1 MSTKI
6 GINGF
11 GRTGRQLL
19 RAIQQN
25 YRGKLEVVGIN
36 NRRVAAEDYAH
47 LFKYDTTYGAYQG
60 EVESTSDSIIVD
72 GSTIRMLSAS
82 DIADLPWGDLG
93 AEIVVDSS
101 GVYTDAQQAAG
112 HLEGGAKKVIITA
125 PAKNED
131 VTVVLG
137 VNEKDYNPDRHNV
150 ISGSSCTT
158 GCIATMA
165 KVLHDNFKIEHAFMT
180 TVHSYTGDQKLLD
193 GWHRDRRRARSA
205 AQNIVPTSTGAAK
218 SVGIVIPDLLGK
230 LDGMAIR
237 VPTDTVSMTDLVAN
251 LATAVSVDDVNQA
264 YKTAA
269 ETDLKGIMEYTE
281 EELVSSDFRGN
292 PHSCIIDAKLT
303 KLMGK
308 KMVKVQGW
316 YDNEWGY
323 SSRTADLCAYVA
335 DQGI

>member
-47 LFKYDTTYGAYQG
+47 LFKHDTTYGAYQG

-82 DIADLPWGDLG
+82 DITDLPWGDLG
-93 AEIVVDSS
+93 AEIIVDSS

-137 VNEKDYNPDRHNV
+137 VNEKDYHPDRHNM
-150 ISGSSCTT
+150 ISASSCTT

-193 GWHRDRRRARSA
+193 GWDRDRRRARSA

>member
-19 RAIQQN
+19 RAIQQD

-47 LFKYDTTYGAYQG
+47 LFKHDTTYGAYQG

-193 GWHRDRRRARSA
+193 GWHRDRRRHPRGALAGSWRS
-205 AQNIVPTSTGAAK
+205 STGARR
-218 SVGIVIPDLLGK
+218 P
-230 LDGMAIR
+230 
-237 VPTDTVSMTDLVAN
+237 PT
-251 LATAVSVDDVNQA
+251 
-264 YKTAA
+264 
-269 ETDLKGIMEYTE
+269 
-281 EELVSSDFRGN
+281 
-292 PHSCIIDAKLT
+292 
-303 KLMGK
+303 
-308 KMVKVQGW
+308 
-316 YDNEWGY
+316 
-323 SSRTADLCAYVA
+323 SSRNWWPVVWMKAPATTIPCMPRSPTCRAIARTPTA
-335 DQGI
+335 

>member
-19 RAIQQN
+19 RAIQDT
-25 YRGKLEVVGIN
+25 YRDKLEVVGIS

-60 EVESTSDSIIVD
+60 EVSATEDSMTVD
-72 GSTIRMLSAS
+72 GSTIQMVSAS

-93 AEIVVDSS
+93 ADIVVDST
-101 GVYTDAQQAAG
+101 GAYTDAQKAAG
-112 HLEGGAKKVIITA
+112 HLEAGAKKVVITA

-137 VNEKDYNPDRHNV
+137 VNEKDYDADRHNV

-165 KVLHDNFKIEHAFMT
+165 KVLHENFEIEQAFMT
-180 TVHSYTGDQKLLD
+180 TVHSYTGDQRLLD

-205 AQNIVPTSTGAAK
+205 ASNIVPTSTGAAK

-230 LDGMAIR
+230 LDGMALR
-237 VPTDTVSMTDLVAN
+237 VPTDTVSMTDLVAT
-251 LATAVSVDDVNQA
+251 LGTAVSIDEVNQA

-269 ETDLKGIMEYTE
+269 GGDLKGIMEYTE

-292 PHSCIIDAKLT
+292 PHSCIIDAGLT
-303 KLMGK
+303 KIMGGN
-308 KMVKVQGW
+308 MVKVQGW

-323 SSRTADLCAYVA
+323 SCRTADLCAYVA
-335 DQGI
+335 DQGV

>member
-19 RAIQQN
+19 RAIQQSH
-25 YRGKLEVVGIN
+25 RGKLEVVGIN
-36 NRRVAAEDYAH
+36 NRRVAADDYAH
-47 LFKYDTTYGAYQG
+47 LFKYDTTYGTYQG
-60 EVESTSDSIIVD
+60 EVSSTDDSIIVD
-72 GSTIRMLSAS
+72 GSTIRMLSES
-82 DIADLPWGDLG
+82 DISDLPWSELG
-93 AEIVVDSS
+93 ADIVVDST
-101 GVYTDAQQAAG
+101 GKYTDAQQAAG

-137 VNEKDYNPDRHNV
+137 VNEEDYDASRHNI

-158 GCIATMA
+158 GCIATMV
-165 KVLHDNFKIEHAFMT
+165 KVLHDNFEIEHALMT
-180 TVHSYTGDQKLLD
+180 TIHSYTGDQRLLD
-193 GWHRDRRRARSA
+193 GWHKDRRRARSA

-218 SVGIVIPDLLGK
+218 SVGLVIPDLEGK
-230 LDGMAIR
+230 LDGMALR
-237 VPTDTVSMTDLVAN
+237 VPTDTVSMTDLVA
-251 LATAVSVDDVNQA
+251 TVGKAVSIDEVNQA

-269 ETDLKGIMEYTE
+269 DTDLKGILEYTE

-303 KLMGK
+303 KVMGGNI
-308 KMVKVQGW
+308 VKVQGW

>member
-19 RAIQQN
+19 RAIQQQH
-25 YRGKLEVVGIN
+25 RGKLEVVGIN

-60 EVESTSDSIIVD
+60 EVEATEDSIIVD

-93 AEIVVDSS
+93 AEIVVDST
-101 GVYTDAQQAAG
+101 GIYTDAQQAAG

-137 VNEKDYNPDRHNV
+137 VNEKDYDSERHNV

-165 KVLHDNFKIEHAFMT
+165 KVLHENFKIERGFMT
-180 TVHSYTGDQKLLD
+180 TVHSYTGDQRILD
-193 GWHRDRRRARSA
+193 GWHKDRRRARTA

-218 SVGIVIPDLLGK
+218 SVGVVLPDLNGK
-230 LDGMAIR
+230 MDGLALR
-237 VPTDTVSMTDLVAN
+237 VPTDTVSMTDLVAT
-251 LATAVSVDDVNQA
+251 LGAEVTVDKVNEA
-264 YKTAA
+264 FKTAA
-269 ETDLKGIMEYTE
+269 DTDLKGIMEYTE

-303 KLMGK
+303 KVMGGN
-308 KMVKVQGW
+308 MVKVQGW

-323 SSRTADLCAYVA
+323 SCRVGDLCAYVA

>member
-19 RAIQQN
+19 RAIQQD

-47 LFKYDTTYGAYQG
+47 LFKHDTTYGAYQG

-72 GSTIRMLSAS
+72 
-82 DIADLPWGDLG
+82 
-93 AEIVVDSS
+93 
-101 GVYTDAQQAAG
+101 VYTDAQQAAG

-230 LDGMAIR
+230 LDGMALR

-251 LATAVSVDDVNQA
+251 LATPVSVDDVNQA

>member
-19 RAIQQN
+19 RAIQQS

-47 LFKYDTTYGAYQG
+47 LFKYDTTYGTYQG
-60 EVESTSDSIIVD
+60 EVKSTSDSIIVD
-72 GSTIRMLSAS
+72 GSTIRMLSES
-82 DIADLPWGDLG
+82 DVSDLPWGELG

-101 GVYTDAQQAAG
+101 GIYTDAQMASG

-137 VNEKDYNPDRHNV
+137 VNEKDYDPDHHNI

-158 GCIATMA
+158 GCIATMV
-165 KVLHDNFKIEHAFMT
+165 KVLHDNFEIEYGFMT
-180 TVHSYTGDQKLLD
+180 TVHSYTGDQRLLD

-205 AQNIVPTSTGAAK
+205 GQNIVPTSTGAAK
-218 SVGIVIPDLLGK
+218 SVGIVLPDLAGK
-230 LDGMAIR
+230 LDGMALR
-237 VPTDTVSMTDLVAN
+237 VPTDTVSMTDLVAT
-251 LATAVSVDDVNQA
+251 LGTAVSVDEVNQA
-264 YKTAA
+264 FKTAA

-303 KLMGK
+303 KVMGGN
-308 KMVKVQGW
+308 MVKVQGW

-323 SSRTADLCAYVA
+323 SCRTADLCAYVA